1 MTREIISVPLDQIN
15 DDNIR
20 SQMDSD
26 RLQGLVES
34 IRSVGQL
41 SPVRLRP
48 VGNGFVP
55 IDGHRR
61 VHALRLLGEKSVQ
74 AIVES
79 VAIDDTR
86 KLEQALISN
95 IQREDLSPLDKA
107 RGIAELMRASNQK
120 ACDVAA
126 RLGMK
131 PSEVT
136 KHLAYLRFSP
146 ELAQRLVEKG
156 VGPTTVYELA
166 RIEDATERAVRT
178 DELLQGN
185 LTREK
190 LIALSKRA
198 ISRKPSSVQTGS
210 CRFSAPMASGQCVN
224 VVCQGSGDLDDV
236 IGLLEEVLQRARKAR
251 SKGLSAKTLSKMLR
265 EEVKANSGTIGKEG
279 CTHVG

>member
-86 KLEQALISN
+86 KLEQALIN
-95 IQREDLSPLDKA
+95 LIRNGVE
-107 RGIAELMRASNQK
+107 
-120 ACDVAA
+120 AA
-126 RLGMK
+126 QEMGG
-131 PSEVT
+131 S
-136 KHLAYLRFSP
+136 
-146 ELAQRLVEKG
+146 
-156 VGPTTVYELA
+156 
-166 RIEDATERAVRT
+166 VRVSWRPC
-178 DELLQGN
+178 E
-185 LTREK
+185 
-190 LIALSKRA
+190 S
-198 ISRKPSSVQTGS
+198 
-210 CRFSAPMASGQCVN
+210 
-224 VVCQGSGDLDDV
+224 
-236 IGLLEEVLQRARKAR
+236 
-251 SKGLSAKTLSKMLR
+251 
-265 EEVKANSGTIGKEG
+265 
-279 CTHVG
+279 